1 MTNEQKRQKTL
12 EESRRKQSIENAK
25 VKELAIK
32 LEQEI
37 YDELEQD
44 EIIFIYHVSHLL
56 KRYGVPHFRSY
67 DKSKF
72 NGITVAIVSTG
83 GQDNPVKI
91 YAAFCDKEDTYSR
104 SFGRLKVLTR
114 IQKDIE
120 NKKNGITESKFN
132 PVILDREQAFK
143 YIDPLDGLTDS
154 HDILRA
160 TIDWFITN
168 HVNKPS
174 KKQKAVNFTRQ
185 QVLQAERAVAQRAE
199 TELNNIADLRVVY
212 EHQQARYGISKMPRL
227 LRRIK
232 TGGKEPRDATTA
244 KFALMDTEKNRN
256 LPEDVV
262 AALKEVFND
271 TACKVYR
278 HEDDQPNRVNA
289 RMFALRKLKNTAF

>member
-83 GQDNPVKI
+83 GQNNPVKI

-120 NKKNGITESKFN
+120 NKKNGITDSKFN

-143 YIDPLDGLTDS
+143 YIDPLDRFTS
-154 HDILRA
+154 PHDILRA

-168 HVNKPS
+168 HVNKP

-185 QVLQAERAVAQRAE
+185 QVLQAERAVTQRAE
-199 TELNNIADLRVVY
+199 MELNNIADLRVVY

-227 LRRIK
+227 LRRIE
-232 TGGKEPRDATTA
+232 TGGKEPRDATTV

-256 LPEDVV
+256 LPENVV
-262 AALKEVFND
+262 AALKEIFND
-271 TACKVYR
+271 TASKVYR
-278 HEDDQPNRVNA
+278 HEGDQPNRVNA